1 MTKRSRKSS
10 KSSAQNAIRPTPGRN
25 QTDLILASAGML
37 LTAYLTGTTRWAAA
51 PAFCD
56 AGAGCDV
63 VRQSRWSTV
72 MGLPLSYW
80 GFTVYALL
88 AFLAFRPMATAKR
101 WIWLWRITVA
111 GLAISLYLT
120 TVSLIALG
128 AACLWCVL
136 SLGIMA
142 AIF

>member
-1 MTKRSRKSS
+1 RSRKSS

-25 QTDLILASAGML
+25 QTVLILARVGML
-37 LTAYLTGTTRWAAA
+37 LTAYLTGTTWWAAA

-56 AGAGCDV
+56 AGSGCDV

-72 MGLPLSYW
+72 MGLPLSFW
-80 GFTVYALL
+80 GFTVSARL
-88 AFLAFRPMATAKR
+88 AFLPCHRIATAKR
-101 WIWLWRITVA
+101 SIRLWRITGG